1 MISTLQSVDDA
12 GVQFLAPMSKALKEA
27 PIKLSPLSRL
37 LLHIPVPWVFVLGYL
52 LGVGLQ
58 FTILPPPHY
67 SPMTSHVISTC
78 GAVLFT
84 LGAIIAG
91 WGLVLF
97 HKARTTTTPGKAS
110 NAFVTRGPYR
120 FSRNPMYVGLILAY
134 LGEMGILVEIAPI
147 IPLLLVIAYV
157 NWIVI
162 PVEESQLR
170 GLFGE
175 DHAQYCNRVR
185 RWV

>member
-1 MISTLQSVDDA
+1 
-12 GVQFLAPMSKALKEA
+12 MSKALKEV

-58 FTILPPPHY
+58 FTILPRPHY
-67 SPMTSHVISTC
+67 SAKTTHVISVC
-78 GAVLFT
+78 GSVLFT

-97 HKARTTTTPGKAS
+97 HRARTTTTPGKAS

-120 FSRNPMYVGLILAY
+120 FTRNPMYIGLIVAY
-134 LGEMGILVEIAPI
+134 VGEMGILVQIAPI
-147 IPLLLVIAYV
+147 VPLLLVNAYV
-157 NWIVI
+157 NGIVI
-162 PVEESQLR
+162 PVEETQLL

-175 DHAQYCNRVR
+175 DYAVLQPSSSLGLSRDAFLL
-185 RWV
+185 